1 MQRKAAAS
9 KGIGK
14 AVVCELVMRGYMVY
28 LASRDPGLGA
38 AAKADMRLFN

>member
-1 MQRKAAAS
+1 MQRKAAAN

-14 AVVCELVMRGYMVY
+14 AVVRELVMRGYMVY
-28 LASRDPGLGA
+28 LAIRYPGLGA